1 MEMSMK
7 GDFDRWAERGMVVPK
22 DVALLYGE
30 GTTMLLPV
38 AERPGKF
45 ERIGVSLSADQVINL
60 AWCMALGVKL
70 DGTAAEIRKAV
81 KIVVEGRHALR
92 FIDKAGWPSP
102 IRGRE

>member
-1 MEMSMK
+1 MK
-7 GDFDRWAERGMVVPK
+7 GDFDTWAERGMVVPER
-22 DVALLYGE
+22 VFLVEGE
-30 GTTMLLPV
+30 FTTTLMPV
-38 AERPGKF
+38 GNGKIS
-45 ERIGVSLSADQVINL
+45 RVGLSLSADQVIDL
-60 AWCMALGVKL
+60 AWCMALGVKI